1 MHVDLL
7 WICKTKAK
15 QIWYEFVRYT
25 IHTQVFTIRK
35 VVVLY
40 VPVFN
45 LYIYIYGYVCT
56 IMHMTLEPI
65 TCIQAIPIYRNMH
78 SLHDPGIDQVQIF
91 IDFLGWPAT
100 WSTCVQGRTW
110 KVLSLMELGFTCILF
125 CWAIKQSSLIGNR
138 RIGPATESPPELQH

>member
-45 LYIYIYGYVCT
+45 LYIYGYVCT

-65 TCIQAIPIYRNMH
+65 TCIQAIPIYMNMH
-78 SLHDPGIDQVQIF
+78 FLHDPGIDRVQIF
-91 IDFLGWPAT
+91 IDFLGL
-100 WSTCVQGRTW
+100 TCY
-110 KVLSLMELGFTCILF
+110 LIYF
-125 CWAIKQSSLIGNR
+125 CSR
-138 RIGPATESPPELQH
+138 